1 MVIEINPVSHRFTT
15 FLTLIISFNIQNS
28 IRDNIGTGL
37 LIATFYPQ
45 IELMLMVEGLRLSFA
60 RLINEVSKS
69 LFKDRL

>member
-1 MVIEINPVSHRFTT
+1 MVIEINPVSHRFAT
-15 FLTLIISFNIQNS
+15 FLTLKISLNILNS
-28 IRDNIGTGL
+28 TWDNIGTGL

-45 IELMLMVEGLRLSFA
+45 IELMLMVEQLRLSFA

>member
-1 MVIEINPVSHRFTT
+1 MVIEINPVSHRFATI
-15 FLTLIISFNIQNS
+15 LTLKISFNIQNS
-28 IRDNIGTGL
+28 IWDNIGIGL

-69 LFKDRL
+69 LCKDRL

>member
-15 FLTLIISFNIQNS
+15 ILSLKISLNILNS
-28 IRDNIGTGL
+28 TWDNIGTNL

-69 LFKDRL
+69 LFKDIL